1 MVLKESFMKFDNKS
15 IKLSIAFTTLFAIAM
30 IFLTVTIPW
39 LVPFLCKIMERET
52 LVSFMTV
59 VAYLAV
65 PAGWGA
71 VILLYEIL
79 FNLKKKKVFVN
90 ENVKSLRILSW
101 LCIYVGVVSAIAAFE
116 YLGFL
121 FVSIAAFF
129 IGLIVRVVRNIIQ
142 EAIEIKA
149 ENDMTV

>member
-1 MVLKESFMKFDNKS
+1 MKSQNKS
-15 IKLSIAFTTLFAIAM
+15 VYLSIAFTTLFALAM
-30 IFLTVTIPW
+30 TFLTFSIPW
-39 LVPFLCKIMERET
+39 LVPFLCRIMERET

-59 VAYLAV
+59 VAYLSL

-71 VILLYEIL
+71 VWLLYELL
-79 FNLKKKKVFVN
+79 FNVKKKHIFID
-90 ENVKSLRILSW
+90 ENVKYLRILSK
-101 LCIYVGVVSAIAAFE
+101 LCFYVGCVSAVAMFQ

-129 IGLIVRVVRNIIQ
+129 IGLMVRVVRNIIQ
-142 EAIEIKA
+142 EAIDIKE

>member
-1 MVLKESFMKFDNKS
+1 MKSQNKS
-15 IKLSIAFTTLFAIAM
+15 VYLSIAFTTLFALAM
-30 IFLTVTIPW
+30 FFLTVTIPW
-39 LVPFLCKIMERET
+39 LVPFLCRIMERET

-59 VAYLAV
+59 VAYLSL

-71 VILLYEIL
+71 VWLLYELL
-79 FNLKKKKVFVN
+79 FNVKKKHIFID
-90 ENVKSLRILSW
+90 ENVKYLRILSK
-101 LCIYVGVVSAIAAFE
+101 LCFYVGCISAVAMFQ

-129 IGLIVRVVRNIIQ
+129 IGLMVRVVRNIIQ
-142 EAIEIKA
+142 EAIEIKE